1 MAKSKAGFVTEGRE
15 AYNHPLRVRGVIT
28 DTTMPLFGL
37 GSSWQAKAFAEG
49 WNAAHAESK
58 AATGEPTAKVG
69 DTRTNPDGSV
79 STLVEGAPG
88 TVPAWL
94 KRVAP
99 CPPGN
104 LPEFHACPPG
114 GIPCPGPKSIK
125 PFIHGLWHAWQGQTG
140 VMLSHEKTK
149 NLREFSNADSCINW
163 LYMND
168 FKEAARALNAH
179 VKGA

>member
-1 MAKSKAGFVTEGRE
+1 MAKSKADYIEQGRADAAAKVE
-15 AYNHPLRVRGVIT
+15 RNTRFTRN
-28 DTTMPLFGL
+28 
-37 GSSWQAKAFAEG
+37 SWQENAYDAGYNAEFKRQ
-49 WNAAHAESK
+49 AS
-58 AATGEPTAKVG
+58 GEPAEKVG
-69 DTRTNPDGSV
+69 DTRTNADGSV

-94 KRVAP
+94 TRVAP

-125 PFIHGLWHAWQGQTG
+125 PFTHGHWHAWQGQTG

-149 NLREFSNADSCINW
+149 NLREFNTADGCINW
-163 LYMND
+163 LYLND

-179 VKGA
+179 VKGV